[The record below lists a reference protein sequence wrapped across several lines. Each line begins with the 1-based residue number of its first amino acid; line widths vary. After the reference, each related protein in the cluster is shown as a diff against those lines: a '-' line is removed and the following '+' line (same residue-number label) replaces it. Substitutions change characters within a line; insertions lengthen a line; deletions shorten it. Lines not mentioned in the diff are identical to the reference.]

1 MVLGVIYSLSLL
13 SLKSLRYRILNAIGN
28 SANGGYSWRTK
39 TIEKIA
45 QRYHWFGL
53 AEDVKNLV

>member
-28 SANGGYSWRTK
+28 SANGGYSWRTN